1 MARRPSSLPR
11 LDPHSLPGP
20 QNIARWEL
28 ENGIVVL
35 AKENHASPSVVVTG
49 YLTAGGVEETE
60 HTAGL
65 AHFTAGS
72 LLRGTARRSFAQIY
86 EDLESIGAS
95 FGFGSGKQRTTFHG
109 KALAEDLGLL
119 LGLLGEAVREP
130 TFPQVEIERLR
141 SERLT
146 ALDIRDQDT
155 GAVAGL
161 EFDRLAYPGHP
172 YAIPPDGTRDSI
184 SALRRDDLMDYH
196 RRAYGP
202 RGMVISMVGAIR
214 SKAARHAVEQALG
227 DWSNPAQDRPSRVP
241 DAAAPAG
248 VVRRERA
255 LPGKSQCDL
264 VIGAPG
270 PARTDPSYLAAA
282 LGNSVLGRFGL
293 YGRVG
298 DAVRE
303 REGLAYYAYSSLGG
317 GLGPGP
323 WSIIAGVNP
332 SHVERAIALIR
343 KEIERFVTRR
353 VTAGE
358 LEENQSHFIGRLPLQ
373 LESNEGM
380 AAALVNI
387 EKYDLGLDYYLR
399 YPERISGVDRGE
411 ILDVARRFLAPD
423 RLAIAIAGPAVNGG
437 VT

>member
-1 MARRPSSLPR
+1 MARRAAGPPH

-20 QNIARWEL
+20 ENVSRWEL

-35 AKENHASPSVVVTG
+35 ARENHASPSVVVTG
-49 YLTAGGVEETE
+49 YLTAGGVEETDRN
-60 HTAGL
+60 AGL

-72 LLRGTARRSFAQIY
+72 LMRGTRLRSFQQIY

-95 FGFGSGKQRTTFHG
+95 FGFGSGKQRTSFHG

-119 LGLLGEAVREP
+119 LSVLGEAVQEP
-130 TFPQVEIERLR
+130 AFPSDEIERLR

-146 ALDIRDQDT
+146 SLDIRDQDT
-155 GAVAGL
+155 GSVAGL

-172 YAIPPDGTRDSI
+172 YAIPPDGFRESV
-184 SALRRDDLMDYH
+184 SALRREDLVEFH

-202 RGMVISMVGAIR
+202 RGLVIAIVGAIGAR
-214 SKAARHAVEQALG
+214 AARGAVESVLG
-227 DWSNPAQDRPSRVP
+227 GWHNPSQVEPSSVLG
-241 DAAAPAG
+241 AAAPG
-248 VVRRERA
+248 TLVRKERE

-264 VIGAPG
+264 VLGAPG
-270 PARTDPSYLAAA
+270 PARTDPAYLAAA

-323 WSIIAGVNP
+323 WSIMAGVNP
-332 SHVERAIALIR
+332 SSVERAIELIR
-343 KEIERFVTRR
+343 KEVGRFVARR
-353 VTAGE
+353 VTAVE

-373 LESNEGM
+373 LESNEGV
-380 AAALVNI
+380 ASALVNI

-399 YPERISGVDRGE
+399 YPERISSIGRDE
-411 ILDVARRFLAPD
+411 ILAAARQFLSPD
-423 RLAIAIAGPAVNGG
+423 RLAIAIAGPAISGG
-437 VT
+437 AK